1 MEEFEGKKEIIDLFN
16 KVLGSKISIKDNID
30 KSEEA
35 LFTYFVNELTDAQTS
50 EHKLFEESG
59 IEINKYTDP
68 LWNVLECI
76 LKLLYGD
83 ESTNMIMWYINDR
96 FNSDGTIVPI
106 EDENGKKYIFTNP
119 SDLWNYI
126 NYRYSKK

>member
-1 MEEFEGKKEIIDLFN
+1 ME
-16 KVLGSKISIKDNID
+16 
-30 KSEEA
+30 
-35 LFTYFVNELTDAQTS
+35 AQTS
-50 EHKLFEESG
+50 EHKLFGESG

>member
-106 EDENGKKYIFTNP
+106 EDEKGKKYIFTNP